1 MLFRLVELMKQHS
14 DEIAALESLDAGRS
28 RMRISQEEIFGPAV
42 SVIKF
47 RDEADALRG
56 VDDLNV

>member
-28 RMRISQEEIFGPAV
+28 RMRIRRKSSVLSSV
-42 SVIKF
+42 SSNSAT
-47 RDEADALRG
+47 RPMRCAAWMN
-56 VDDLNV
+56 LNV